1 MISIHGFGH
10 KMIADLDKC
19 HDMFSFRS
27 GVYQDQAHET
37 WLYGQFLEVGGSAV
51 FSSRGWKLVHPVGIV

>member
-1 MISIHGFGH
+1 MFYSLLQISEGFPGMMSIHGFGH

-27 GVYQDQAHET
+27 GV
-37 WLYGQFLEVGGSAV
+37 
-51 FSSRGWKLVHPVGIV
+51 